1 MDGYSGLQGIGKIN
15 HAGFLCRPPVSDEK
29 GGGLSSDIGE
39 TGSQTGLEI
48 FFLYFTQRTIVV
60 KPSVADSELRAYMYA
75 YSQNIK
81 QILAGGRLTNQSVI

>member
-29 GGGLSSDIGE
+29 GGGLPSDIGE

-48 FFLYFTQRTIVV
+48 FFLCFTQRTIV

-81 QILAGGRLTNQSVI
+81 QILAGGRLTHQSVI